1 VEAKTLSDRPS
12 LGAPAQ
18 RTARVWQPLDLLHP
32 SAGHG
37 GFVRKAWSDRPLQ
50 SFDVQV
56 VKTWS
61 PPGEDDAEGAEEPNL
76 ADAALTDDA
85 AVTEIDAAAATLAL
99 TEEALE
105 NVRQTAYAEGLAEGR
120 QQVRDEWNADLQRKQ
135 STSQNILQDLETS
148 VRRLINTPEELYEPM
163 KRLALHL
170 AEQLVLAELTLSPQA
185 IERLVRRCVDELA
198 PQRLAPIT
206 VELNP
211 ADLAVM
217 QPHGVE
223 HRSATAAEGDKTKPA
238 KPDWPWHLQA
248 NDALMPGSV
257 RASASDAVVS
267 DLIEHRLEALAR
279 GLLLD
284 TGRSSAQS
292 AFQPSRMSARMAS
305 EEVVDAQPR
314 MATAPVPMQPIPQ
327 MPPTAP
333 APESQ
338 HAFEAMPESGVEDE
352 FSEPFTWNAS
362 ADDSDDVQAHRTF
375 DEPENFAPQGLK
387 DMSLDALDLPD
398 LNLEKLDALDDL
410 AATPPATSAPRDA

>member
-1 VEAKTLSDRPS
+1 MTLSDRPG

-61 PPGEDDAEGAEEPNL
+61 PPGEDDAEGAEDPNL

-120 QQVRDEWNADLQRKQ
+120 QQVRDEWNADQQLKQ

-217 QPHGVE
+217 QPHGAE
-223 HRSATAAEGDKTKPA
+223 QRSATAAEGDKTKPA

-279 GLLLD
+279 AMLLD

-292 AFQPSRMSARMAS
+292 AFQPSRLSARMAS

-314 MATAPVPMQPIPQ
+314 MATAPMPMAS
-327 MPPTAP
+327 MAPTAP
-333 APESQ
+333 TPEPH
-338 HAFEAMPESGVEDE
+338 HAFNAEPASGAEDE
-352 FSEPFTWNAS
+352 FSEPFTWNAPVDNS
-362 ADDSDDVQAHRTF
+362 HDVQANRDL

-398 LNLEKLDALDDL
+398 LNLEQLDPLDDQS
-410 AATPPATSAPRDA
+410 ATPPATPNPRDA